1 MMKTNIKN
9 SSVLGALAKL
19 GNGDVI
25 VIGSIDFPIPDTAKL
40 IDLSV
45 KDDMPKVEEILQ
57 PLLLDCSFASMT
69 MCDELETKFGDVKK
83 SIVEVTEFDLVES
96 LTFRQLKVVAKNAKF
111 VIRTGDT
118 NEYKSTV
125 LTM

>member
-1 MMKTNIKN
+1 MMNTNIKN
-9 SSVLGALAKL
+9 SSILGELAKL

-25 VIGSIDFPIPDTAKL
+25 VIGSVDFPIPETALL
-40 IDLSV
+40 IDISLKDSLPSV
-45 KDDMPKVEEILQ
+45 DDVLK
-57 PLLLDCSFASMT
+57 PLLLDCKFESMT
-69 MCDELETKFGDVKK
+69 MCDELENDFAKVKEEL
-83 SIVEVTEFDLVES
+83 IGLTDFDDVES

-118 NEYKSTV
+118 NEYKSIV

>member
-1 MMKTNIKN
+1 MNTNIKN
-9 SSVLGALAKL
+9 SSILGELAKL

-25 VIGSIDFPIPDTAKL
+25 VIGSVDFPIPETALL
-40 IDLSV
+40 IDISLKDSLPSV
-45 KDDMPKVEEILQ
+45 DDVLK
-57 PLLLDCSFASMT
+57 PLLLDCKFESMT
-69 MCDELETKFGDVKK
+69 MCDELENEFAKVKEDL
-83 SIVEVTEFDLVES
+83 IALTDFDAVES

-118 NEYKSTV
+118 NEYKSIV